1 MLNTKNL
8 PWLVAA
14 ALMLCAVISYIF
26 TLYEIYTRL
35 ETRVNDFD
43 SFYSQRLESANR
55 SLVAI
60 EQELQGLTVDT
71 CSQEVVDV
79 LKGQLLT
86 SDNQVIVWVRFT
98 GGQLVC
104 SALGISQLPQPQY
117 YNVIGSMENGLHIYQ
132 EVDSRNLNAK
142 KPIYVGRHTE
152 QYQLFIAIDLL
163 PYIEDKLDNCS
174 DCGMFSIQL
183 DNQYELFEIKSSDLY
198 WGTLKYSS
206 EITGLTYRFSLNLY
220 TKALL
225 WFGYFIAVIAFFSML
240 FVGWQL
246 LKGVIRQY
254 YWHRLFT
261 TALNKKDFYLS
272 YQPVV
277 DTENLDC
284 FGVEALLRWSCRDG
298 TTRSTCDFIGSL
310 ERDPIMPEVTRW
322 VVKTALTEL
331 RELLDANVIR
341 WCSINVSAM
350 EIEQGQMLLFLND
363 LVEQGYPVEYL
374 SFELTERVPISNWQ
388 QLKQFIQLCQELG
401 CKIKLDD
408 VGTGYGGSLCLQNLD
423 FDYLKIDQQF
433 VGHLGTPQSKLSLI
447 ESYIAIAKELNIKV
461 IAEGVETQEQAEILR
476 TLGVNLHQGWL
487 YSRALPVKELSA
499 YLK

>member
-8 PWLVAA
+8 PWLVTAI
-14 ALMLCAVISYIF
+14 LMLCAVISYIL
-26 TLYEIYTRL
+26 TLHEIYTRL
-35 ETRVNDFD
+35 ATRVYDFD

-55 SLVAI
+55 SLVVI
-60 EQELQGLTVDT
+60 EQELQDLTVNT
-71 CSQEVVDV
+71 CSQEVVDA
-79 LKGQLLT
+79 LKSQLLT
-86 SDNQVIVWVRFT
+86 SDNQLIVWVRFT
-98 GGQLVC
+98 GGQCIC
-104 SALGISQLPQPQY
+104 SALGVSQLPQPQY

-152 QYQLFIAIDLL
+152 QYKLFIAIELL
-163 PYIEDKLDNCS
+163 PYIEDTLENCS
-174 DCGMFSIQL
+174 DCGMFSIHL
-183 DNQYELFEIKSSDLY
+183 ENQYELFRIKSSDLY
-198 WGTLKYSS
+198 WGVLEYRS
-206 EITGLTYRFSLNLY
+206 ETTGLIYRFSLNLY

-225 WFGYFIAVIAFFSML
+225 WFGYFIAVIAFFSMF

-246 LKGVIRQY
+246 LKGGLGQY

-261 TALNKKDFYLS
+261 AALSKKEFYLA
-272 YQPVV
+272 YQPIV
-277 DTENLDC
+277 DTENLDSL
-284 FGVEALLRWSCRDG
+284 GVEVLLRWSLRDG
-298 TTRSTCDFIGSL
+298 TTRSTCDFIGAL

-331 RELLDANVIR
+331 RGLLDANVIR

-350 EIEQGQMLLFLND
+350 EIEQGQMHQFLTE
-363 LVEQGYPVEYL
+363 LVNQGCPVEYL

-388 QLKQFIQLCQELG
+388 QLEQFILLCQELG
-401 CKIKLDD
+401 CKVKLDD
-408 VGTGYGGSLCLQNLD
+408 VGTGYGGSLCLQHLE

-433 VGHLGTPQSKLSLI
+433 VGYLGTPESKLSLI

-461 IAEGVETQEQAEILR
+461 IAEGVETQEQAEILK

-487 YSRALPVKELSA
+487 YSKAMPIKELKA